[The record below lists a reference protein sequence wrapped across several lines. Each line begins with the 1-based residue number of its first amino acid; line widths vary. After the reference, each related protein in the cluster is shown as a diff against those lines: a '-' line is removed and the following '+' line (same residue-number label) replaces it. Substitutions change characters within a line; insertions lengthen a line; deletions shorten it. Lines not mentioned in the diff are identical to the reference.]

1 MRHAAS
7 STDPVPIP
15 YPISEWLLRMHAGDP
30 VCPICREKLH
40 EVAARDQKS
49 DPHYSHYPN
58 SACPTI
64 VDSSKRFEIFSDIER
79 ESASEEVRAVRQ
91 YTLDNIESIY
101 YRAQSICPQLSWKE
115 FLDLLVEANNLNVW
129 SVKSLNPGYIPY
141 LLLCC
146 AKTFP
151 AIKGSNSRRPHE
163 IFFVLEP
170 SAGNAEFWH
179 RPTSTRQRIWR
190 VVKST
195 GIVDPIQIEYEEVVP
210 WYRIR
215 AKDHLKL

>member
-7 STDPVPIP
+7 NTDPARIP
-15 YPISEWLLRMHAGDP
+15 YPISEWLLQKHAGDP
-30 VCPICREKLH
+30 VCPICDEKFH
-40 EVAARDQKS
+40 DVASKIQER

-64 VDSSKRFEIFSDIER
+64 VDSSKRFEIFSKIER
-79 ESASEEVRAVRQ
+79 ETASEEVRAIRQ
-91 YTLDNIESIY
+91 YALDNIESIY
-101 YRAQSICPQLSWKE
+101 YRAQSICPELLWYE
-115 FLDLLVEANNLNVW
+115 FLDLLVEATNLNVW

-151 AIKGSNSRRPHE
+151 AIKRKDSKRPQQ

-170 SAGNAEFWH
+170 SAGKAEFWH
-179 RPTSTRQRIWR
+179 RPAATRQRIWR
-190 VVKST
+190 VFKST

-210 WYRIR
+210 WYRIK
-215 AKDHLKL
+215 AKGYLKL